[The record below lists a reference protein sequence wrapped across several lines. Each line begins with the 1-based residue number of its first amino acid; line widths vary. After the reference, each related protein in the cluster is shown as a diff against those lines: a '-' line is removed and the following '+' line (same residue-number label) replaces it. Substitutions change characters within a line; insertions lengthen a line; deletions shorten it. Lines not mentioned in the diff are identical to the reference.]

1 MGVDLGDLAVK
12 HPITLDS
19 LSGKIIAIDSY
30 NILYQF
36 LSSIRQED
44 GRPLMD
50 FKGNITAHLS
60 GLFYRT
66 AKLIEN
72 GIKPVYVFDG
82 KPSKLK
88 EKTIAERVE
97 AKKLA
102 AQKWKEALDEGRMD
116 DAKKY
121 AQGSSKLT
129 LEMVGEC
136 KKLLEAMGVPIVQAP
151 TEGEAQASM
160 MVQKGLAYAAGSQDY
175 DCLLFG
181 APTLVRNLS
190 ITGRR
195 KVPRQERFILVEP
208 EEIRIKETLS
218 LLGLTREQL
227 IWLGLLLGTDFNDGV
242 KGVGPKTALKII
254 KQNKTL
260 EDVLAY
266 AKTKY
271 NYEFEVEPNE
281 VIDLF
286 LNPKYA
292 EVEPPKW
299 NNSNI
304 DAVSKLLVED
314 HDFSADRVQN
324 TLVALEKILK
334 ERGAQ
339 SKLDQWF

>member
-1 MGVDLGDLAVK
+1 MGVDLGDLAIK
-12 HPITLDS
+12 HTISLDT

-30 NILYQF
+30 NVLYQF

-88 EKTIAERVE
+88 ERTIAERVE

-102 AQKWKEALDEGRMD
+102 AEKWKEAIEDGRLI

-129 LEMVGEC
+129 LEMVQEC
-136 KKLLEAMGVPIVQAP
+136 KKLLCAMGIPVVQAP
-151 TEGEAQASM
+151 GEGEAQACT

-175 DCLLFG
+175 DCILFG
-181 APTLVRNLS
+181 TPVLVRNLS

-195 KVPRQERFILVEP
+195 KIPRQERFIIVEP
-208 EEIRIKETLS
+208 EEIYLKETLS
-218 LLGLTREQL
+218 SLSLTREQL
-227 IWLGLLLGTDFNDGV
+227 IWLGLLLGTDFNEGV

-254 KQNKTL
+254 MQNKTL
-260 EDVLAY
+260 QDVLSY
-266 AKTKY
+266 VKTKY

-286 LNPKYA
+286 MNPKYTDVDA
-292 EVEPPKW
+292 PKW
-299 NNSNI
+299 LDPDM
-304 DAVSKLLVED
+304 DAVTKILVDE
-314 HDFSADRVQN
+314 HDFSADRVQK
-324 TLVALEKILK
+324 TIEDLKKILK